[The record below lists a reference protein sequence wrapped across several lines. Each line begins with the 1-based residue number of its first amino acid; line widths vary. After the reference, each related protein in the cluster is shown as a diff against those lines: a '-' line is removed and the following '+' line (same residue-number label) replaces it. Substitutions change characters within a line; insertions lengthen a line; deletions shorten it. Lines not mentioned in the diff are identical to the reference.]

1 MPLHCLYYNTCNGE
15 KKATLHMCPSLGGSI
30 RARLAVGLLPMIF
43 QRRESVLKCMKAV
56 NYIYIRGDK
65 DEKCVNSLSG
75 VV

>member
-1 MPLHCLYYNTCNGE
+1 
-15 KKATLHMCPSLGGSI
+15 MCPSLGGSI

-56 NYIYIRGDK
+56 NYIYILGDK